1 MGVSFLCSV
10 LESVL
15 MSTSLSYINL
25 RLEEGYAP
33 ARLMESYKE
42 DTGRPLAAILSLNT
56 IANTIGAAGVGAQA
70 TILFG
75 SKWFG
80 LVSAVT
86 TILIL
91 IFSEIIPKMIGTTYW
106 RGLMGFAARTIRVLI
121 FVLYPLVWV
130 IELITKAFP
139 SDEDDPSV
147 SREEV
152 LAMVNVGEEEG
163 VVDEDENKIFSN
175 LMRLDTIHAY
185 DVMTPRVVAKIAPEN
200 MTLRA
205 YYDSDEYDHFSRI
218 PLYSPASPE
227 YITGYILRNDA
238 LENLTEDHFRKTLG
252 SIKRPLPAF
261 DQDLTLGTIFD
272 SMLKQKSQIAQIIDE
287 YGMFVGILT
296 LEDIIETIFGLE
308 IIDEN
313 DTVIDM
319 QQYARERWEQRQKK
333 YMKPSAV
340 SRQPSEVSSQPSE
353 VSRQKSEVSSQ
364 PSEVSH
370 QKSEVRSQPSEVS
383 SQPSE
388 VSRQE
393 SEVSRQPSDVSRQ
406 PSEVSRQKSEVSRQ
420 KSE

>member
-1 MGVSFLCSV
+1 MLFLLGSMTVSFLCSV

-25 RLEEGYAP
+25 REEEGYAP
-33 ARLMESYKE
+33 AKLMSSYKE
-42 DTGRPLAAILSLNT
+42 NTGRPLAAILSLNT
-56 IANTIGAAGVGAQA
+56 IANTIGAAGVGSQA

-80 LVSAVT
+80 LVSAIT

-91 IFSEIIPKMIGTTYW
+91 VFSEIIPKRIGTTHW
-106 RGLMGFAARTIRVLI
+106 RELMGFTARMIRVLI
-121 FVLYPLVWV
+121 IVLYPFVWL
-130 IELITKAFP
+130 IELITRMFP
-139 SDEDDPSV
+139 DKEDEPSV

-152 LAMVNVGEEEG
+152 LSMVNVGEEEG

-175 LMRLDTIHAY
+175 LMRLDSIHAY

-218 PLYSPASPE
+218 PLYKPESPE

-238 LENLTEDHFRKTLG
+238 LEDLTEDHFRKTLG

-272 SMLKQKSQIAQIIDE
+272 SMLKQKSQIAQVIDE

-333 YMKPSAV
+333 YKKVLSDKGL
-340 SRQPSEVSSQPSE
+340 SDKEENEEEERHTDTE
-353 VSRQKSEVSSQ
+353 
-364 PSEVSH
+364 
-370 QKSEVRSQPSEVS
+370 
-383 SQPSE
+383 
-388 VSRQE
+388 QE
-393 SEVSRQPSDVSRQ
+393 S
-406 PSEVSRQKSEVSRQ
+406 
-420 KSE
+420 

>member
-1 MGVSFLCSV
+1 MYPFLISMGLLLFFLFGALAISFLCSV

-15 MSTSLSYINL
+15 MSTSISYINL
-25 RLEEGYAP
+25 REEEGYRP
-33 ARLMESYKE
+33 ASLMARYKD

-56 IANTIGAAGVGAQA
+56 IANTIGAAGVGMQA
-70 TILFG
+70 TEVFG

-80 LVSAVT
+80 LVSACVT
-86 TILIL
+86 LLIL
-91 IFSEIIPKMIGTTYW
+91 IFGEIIPKVIGTTYW
-106 RGLMGFAARTIRVLI
+106 RELMGFTARTIHALI
-121 FVLYPLVWV
+121 YILYPFVLLV
-130 IELITKAFP
+130 ELITRMFP
-139 SDEDDPSV
+139 DNEDEPSV

-152 LAMVNVGEEEG
+152 LSMVNVGEEEG

-175 LMRLDTIHAY
+175 LMRLDSIHAY

-205 YYDSDEYDHFSRI
+205 YYDNDEYDHFSRI
-218 PLYSPASPE
+218 PLYKPEAPE
-227 YITGYILRNDA
+227 YITGYVLRNDA
-238 LENLTEDHFRKTLG
+238 LEDLTEDHFRKTLG
-252 SIKRPLPAF
+252 SIKRSLPAF

-333 YMKPSAV
+333 YRKVESGKAKIEGE
-340 SRQPSEVSSQPSE
+340 SEERHKDPE
-353 VSRQKSEVSSQ
+353 
-364 PSEVSH
+364 
-370 QKSEVRSQPSEVS
+370 
-383 SQPSE
+383 
-388 VSRQE
+388 QE
-393 SEVSRQPSDVSRQ
+393 SEV
-406 PSEVSRQKSEVSRQ
+406 
-420 KSE
+420 

>member
-1 MGVSFLCSV
+1 MGLLLLFLFGAMTISFLCSV

-15 MSTSLSYINL
+15 MTTTYSYINL
-25 RLEEGYAP
+25 RMEEGYAP
-33 ARLMESYKE
+33 ATLMKQYKD

-56 IANTIGAAGVGAQA
+56 IANTIGAAGVGMQTTA
-70 TILFG
+70 IFG
-75 SKWFG
+75 EAWFG
-80 LVSAVT
+80 VVSAIT
-86 TILIL
+86 TFLIL
-91 IFSEIIPKMIGTTYW
+91 VFSEIIPKTIGTTW
-106 RGLMGFAARTIRVLI
+106 WKHLMGFTARTIRALI
-121 FVLYPLVWV
+121 IMLYPFVLLV
-130 IELITKAFP
+130 ELITRLFP
-139 SDEDDPSV
+139 VNEDDPTV

-175 LMRLDTIHAY
+175 LMRLDSIHAY

-205 YYDSDEYDHFSRI
+205 YYDNDEYDHFSRI
-218 PLYSPASPE
+218 PLYRPEAPE

-238 LENLTEDHFRKTLG
+238 LEELTEDHFRKTLG
-252 SIKRPLPAF
+252 GIKRPLPAF

-333 YMKPSAV
+333 YRKVES
-340 SRQPSEVSSQPSE
+340 
-353 VSRQKSEVSSQ
+353 QKSNV
-364 PSEVSH
+364 
-370 QKSEVRSQPSEVS
+370 
-383 SQPSE
+383 
-388 VSRQE
+388 E
-393 SEVSRQPSDVSRQ
+393 SKNEA
-406 PSEVSRQKSEVSRQ
+406 
-420 KSE
+420 

>member
-1 MGVSFLCSV
+1 MGLLFVFLLSAMGVSFLCSV

-15 MSTSLSYINL
+15 MTTSLSYINL
-25 RLEEGYAP
+25 REEEGYAP
-33 ARLMESYKE
+33 AKLMSGYKE

-56 IANTIGAAGVGAQA
+56 IANTIGSAGVGMQA
-70 TILFG
+70 TQVFG

-80 LVSAVT
+80 LVSAIV

-91 IFSEIIPKMIGTTYW
+91 VFGEIIPKVIGTTYW
-106 RGLMGFAARTIRVLI
+106 RNLMGFTARTIRILVYALYP
-121 FVLYPLVWV
+121 FVLLV
-130 IELITKAFP
+130 ELITKMFP
-139 SDEDDPSV
+139 DNEDDPSV

-163 VVDEDENKIFSN
+163 VVDEDENKIFTN
-175 LMRLDTIHAY
+175 LMRLDSIHAY
-185 DVMTPRVVAKIAPEN
+185 DVMTPRVVAKTAPEN

-205 YYDSDEYDHFSRI
+205 YYDNDEYDHFSRI
-218 PLYSPASPE
+218 PLYKPEAPE

-238 LENLTEDHFRKTLG
+238 LEDLTEDHFRKTLG
-252 SIKRPLPAF
+252 SIKRALPAF

-308 IIDEN
+308 IIDES

-333 YMKPSAV
+333 YQKVPANLT
-340 SRQPSEVSSQPSE
+340 RQLTDETEKQHTDS
-353 VSRQKSEVSSQ
+353 K
-364 PSEVSH
+364 
-370 QKSEVRSQPSEVS
+370 
-383 SQPSE
+383 
-388 VSRQE
+388 
-393 SEVSRQPSDVSRQ
+393 
-406 PSEVSRQKSEVSRQ
+406 
-420 KSE
+420 

>member
-1 MGVSFLCSV
+1 MGLLLLYLFIALGVSFLCSL
-10 LESVL
+10 LESTL

-25 RLEEGYAP
+25 RVEEGYAP
-33 ARLMESYKE
+33 AKLMQQYKE
-42 DTGRPLAAILSLNT
+42 NTGKPLAAILSLNT
-56 IANTIGAAGVGAQA
+56 IANTIGAAGVGVQA
-70 TILFG
+70 TALFG

-80 LVSAVT
+80 VVSAIT

-91 IFSEIIPKMIGTTYW
+91 VFSEIIPKVLGTRYW
-106 RGLMGFAARTIRVLI
+106 RELMGFAARTIQFLS
-121 FVLYPLVWV
+121 FVLYPLVLLV
-130 IELITKAFP
+130 ELITKLFG
-139 SDEDDPSV
+139 ENDDPSV

-175 LMRLDTIHAY
+175 LMRLDSIHAY
-185 DVMTPRVVAKIAPEN
+185 DVMTPRVVAKTAPES

-205 YYDSDEYDHFSRI
+205 YYDNDEYDHFSRI
-218 PLYSPASPE
+218 PLYKPEAPE

-238 LENLTEDHFRKTLG
+238 LEDLTEDHFRKTLG

-308 IIDEN
+308 IIDES

-319 QQYARERWEQRQKK
+319 QQYARERWEMRQKK
-333 YMKPSAV
+333 YKKVESPKTAEEPLKEES
-340 SRQPSEVSSQPSE
+340 
-353 VSRQKSEVSSQ
+353 QKSKEESSEEAEHEHTDREQ
-364 PSEVSH
+364 TGTV
-370 QKSEVRSQPSEVS
+370 
-383 SQPSE
+383 
-388 VSRQE
+388 
-393 SEVSRQPSDVSRQ
+393 
-406 PSEVSRQKSEVSRQ
+406 
-420 KSE
+420 

>member
-1 MGVSFLCSV
+1 MGLLLLYLFIALGVSFLCSL
-10 LESVL
+10 LESTL

-25 RLEEGYAP
+25 RVEEGYAP
-33 ARLMESYKE
+33 AKLMQQYKE
-42 DTGRPLAAILSLNT
+42 NTGKPLAAILSLNT
-56 IANTIGAAGVGAQA
+56 IANTIGAAGVGVQA
-70 TILFG
+70 TALFG

-80 LVSAVT
+80 VVSAIT

-91 IFSEIIPKMIGTTYW
+91 VFSEIIPKVLGTRYW
-106 RGLMGFAARTIRVLI
+106 RELMGFAARTIQFLS
-121 FVLYPLVWV
+121 FVLYPLVLLV
-130 IELITKAFP
+130 ELIAKLFG
-139 SDEDDPSV
+139 ENDDPSV

-175 LMRLDTIHAY
+175 LMRLDSIHAY
-185 DVMTPRVVAKIAPEN
+185 DVMTPRVVAKTAPES

-205 YYDSDEYDHFSRI
+205 YYDNDEYDHFSRI
-218 PLYSPASPE
+218 PLYKPEAPE
-227 YITGYILRNDA
+227 YITGYIMRNDA
-238 LENLTEDHFRKTLG
+238 LEDLTEDHFRKTLG

-319 QQYARERWEQRQKK
+319 QQYARERWEMRQKK
-333 YMKPSAV
+333 YKKVESPKTAEEPLKEES
-340 SRQPSEVSSQPSE
+340 
-353 VSRQKSEVSSQ
+353 QKSKEESSEETEHEHTDREQ
-364 PSEVSH
+364 TGTV
-370 QKSEVRSQPSEVS
+370 
-383 SQPSE
+383 
-388 VSRQE
+388 
-393 SEVSRQPSDVSRQ
+393 
-406 PSEVSRQKSEVSRQ
+406 
-420 KSE
+420 

>member
-1 MGVSFLCSV
+1 MGLLLLYLFIALGVSFLCSL
-10 LESVL
+10 LESTL

-25 RLEEGYAP
+25 RVEEGYAP
-33 ARLMESYKE
+33 AKLMQQYKE
-42 DTGRPLAAILSLNT
+42 NTGKPLAAILSLNT
-56 IANTIGAAGVGAQA
+56 IANTIGAAGVGVQA
-70 TILFG
+70 TALFG

-80 LVSAVT
+80 VVSAIT

-91 IFSEIIPKMIGTTYW
+91 VFSEIIPKVLGTRYW
-106 RGLMGFAARTIRVLI
+106 RELMGFAARTIQFLS
-121 FVLYPLVWV
+121 FVLYPLVMLV
-130 IELITKAFP
+130 ELIAKLFG
-139 SDEDDPSV
+139 ENDDPSV

-175 LMRLDTIHAY
+175 LMRLDSIHAY
-185 DVMTPRVVAKIAPEN
+185 DVMTPRVVAKTAPES

-205 YYDSDEYDHFSRI
+205 YYDNDEYDHFSRI
-218 PLYSPASPE
+218 PLYKPEAPE
-227 YITGYILRNDA
+227 YITGYIMRNDA
-238 LENLTEDHFRKTLG
+238 LEDLTEDHFRKTLG

-319 QQYARERWEQRQKK
+319 QQYARERWEMRQKK
-333 YMKPSAV
+333 YKKVESPKTAEEPLKEES
-340 SRQPSEVSSQPSE
+340 
-353 VSRQKSEVSSQ
+353 QKSKEESSEEAEHEHTDREQ
-364 PSEVSH
+364 TGAV
-370 QKSEVRSQPSEVS
+370 
-383 SQPSE
+383 
-388 VSRQE
+388 
-393 SEVSRQPSDVSRQ
+393 
-406 PSEVSRQKSEVSRQ
+406 
-420 KSE
+420 

>member
-1 MGVSFLCSV
+1 MAVSFLCSV

-25 RLEEGYAP
+25 REEEGYGP
-33 ARLMESYKE
+33 ASLMARYKD

-56 IANTIGAAGVGAQA
+56 IANTIGAAGVGMQA
-70 TILFG
+70 TEVFG

-80 LVSAVT
+80 LVSACVT
-86 TILIL
+86 LLIL
-91 IFSEIIPKMIGTTYW
+91 IFGEIIPKVIGTTYW
-106 RGLMGFAARTIRVLI
+106 RELMGFTARTIHALI
-121 FVLYPLVWV
+121 YILYPFVLLV
-130 IELITKAFP
+130 ELITRMFP
-139 SDEDDPSV
+139 GNEDEPSV

-152 LAMVNVGEEEG
+152 LSMVSVGEEEG

-175 LMRLDTIHAY
+175 LMRLDSIHAY

-205 YYDSDEYDHFSRI
+205 YYDNDEYDHFSRI
-218 PLYSPASPE
+218 PLYKPEAPE

-238 LENLTEDHFRKTLG
+238 LEDLTEDHFRKTLG
-252 SIKRPLPAF
+252 SIKRSLPAF

-333 YMKPSAV
+333 YKKLAV
-340 SRQPSEVSSQPSE
+340 NNDGQPTVNRQSTDSQ
-353 VSRQKSEVSSQ
+353 SQ
-364 PSEVSH
+364 GKANDEA
-370 QKSEVRSQPSEVS
+370 EE
-383 SQPSE
+383 
-388 VSRQE
+388 
-393 SEVSRQPSDVSRQ
+393 
-406 PSEVSRQKSEVSRQ
+406 
-420 KSE
+420 

>member
-1 MGVSFLCSV
+1 MHISKKNCNFAHNLYIMGLLLLFLLGAMAVSFICSV

-25 RLEEGYAP
+25 REEEGYAP
-33 ARLMESYKE
+33 AKLMRSYKE
-42 DTGRPLAAILSLNT
+42 DTSRPLAAILSLNT
-56 IANTIGAAGVGAQA
+56 IANTIGAAGVGMQVTAV
-70 TILFG
+70 FG

-80 LVSAVT
+80 LMSALT

-91 IFSEIIPKMIGTTYW
+91 FFGEIIPKVIGTTYW
-106 RGLMGFAARTIRVLI
+106 RELMGITARIIKVLI
-121 FVLYPLVWV
+121 FVLYPLVLLV
-130 IELITKAFP
+130 EFISRMVP
-139 SDEDDPSV
+139 DNEDDPSV

-175 LMRLDTIHAY
+175 LMRLDSIHAY

-218 PLYSPASPE
+218 PLYNPTAPE
-227 YITGYILRNDA
+227 YITGYVLRNDA
-238 LENLTEDHFRKTLG
+238 LEELTEDHFRKTLG
-252 SIKRPLPAF
+252 GIKRPLPAF

-272 SMLKQKSQIAQIIDE
+272 SMLKQKSQIAQVIDE

-333 YMKPSAV
+333 YKRV
-340 SRQPSEVSSQPSE
+340 DVKKDEVEEQHTDSEQEGE
-353 VSRQKSEVSSQ
+353 V
-364 PSEVSH
+364 
-370 QKSEVRSQPSEVS
+370 
-383 SQPSE
+383 
-388 VSRQE
+388 
-393 SEVSRQPSDVSRQ
+393 
-406 PSEVSRQKSEVSRQ
+406 
-420 KSE
+420 

>member
-1 MGVSFLCSV
+1 MHISKKNCNFAHNLYIMGLLLLFLLGAMAVSFICSV

-25 RLEEGYAP
+25 REEEGYAP
-33 ARLMESYKE
+33 AKLMSSYKE
-42 DTGRPLAAILSLNT
+42 DTSRPLAAILSLNT
-56 IANTIGAAGVGAQA
+56 IANTIGAAGVGMQVTAV
-70 TILFG
+70 FG

-80 LVSAVT
+80 LMSALT

-91 IFSEIIPKMIGTTYW
+91 FFGEIIPKVIGTTYW
-106 RGLMGFAARTIRVLI
+106 RELMGITARIIKVLI
-121 FVLYPLVWV
+121 FVLYPLVLLV
-130 IELITKAFP
+130 EFISRMVP
-139 SDEDDPSV
+139 DNEDDPSV

-175 LMRLDTIHAY
+175 LMRLDSIHAY

-205 YYDSDEYDHFSRI
+205 YYDNDEYDHFSRI
-218 PLYSPASPE
+218 PLYNPTAPPLYNPTAPE
-227 YITGYILRNDA
+227 YITGYVLRNDA
-238 LENLTEDHFRKTLG
+238 LEELTEDHFRKTLG
-252 SIKRPLPAF
+252 GIKRPLPAF

-272 SMLKQKSQIAQIIDE
+272 SMLKQKSQIAQVIDE

-333 YMKPSAV
+333 YKRV
-340 SRQPSEVSSQPSE
+340 DVKKDEVEEQHTDSEQEGE
-353 VSRQKSEVSSQ
+353 V
-364 PSEVSH
+364 
-370 QKSEVRSQPSEVS
+370 
-383 SQPSE
+383 
-388 VSRQE
+388 
-393 SEVSRQPSDVSRQ
+393 
-406 PSEVSRQKSEVSRQ
+406 
-420 KSE
+420 

>member
-1 MGVSFLCSV
+1 MGSLLLFLFGAMAVSFLCSV

-25 RLEEGYAP
+25 REEEGYAP
-33 ARLMESYKE
+33 ASLMAQYKD

-56 IANTIGAAGVGAQA
+56 IANTIGAAGVGMQA
-70 TILFG
+70 TAVFG
-75 SKWFG
+75 SAWFG
-80 LVSAVT
+80 LVSAIVT
-86 TILIL
+86 LLIL
-91 IFSEIIPKMIGTTYW
+91 IFGEIIPKVIGTSYW
-106 RGLMGFAARTIRVLI
+106 RQLMGFTARTIRVLI
-121 FVLYPLVWV
+121 IVLYPFVLLV
-130 IELITKAFP
+130 ELITKMFP
-139 SDEDDPSV
+139 DNEDEPSV

-152 LAMVNVGEEEG
+152 LSMVNVGEEEG

-205 YYDSDEYDHFSRI
+205 YYDNDEYDHFSRI
-218 PLYSPASPE
+218 PLYKPEAPE
-227 YITGYILRNDA
+227 YITGYVLRNDA
-238 LENLTEDHFRKTLG
+238 LEELTEDHFRKTLG
-252 SIKRPLPAF
+252 GIKRPLPAF

-319 QQYARERWEQRQKK
+319 QQYARDRWEQRQKK
-333 YMKPSAV
+333 YRKVESGKLK
-340 SRQPSEVSSQPSE
+340 EE
-353 VSRQKSEVSSQ
+353 N
-364 PSEVSH
+364 
-370 QKSEVRSQPSEVS
+370 
-383 SQPSE
+383 
-388 VSRQE
+388 E
-393 SEVSRQPSDVSRQ
+393 SE
-406 PSEVSRQKSEVSRQ
+406 E
-420 KSE
+420 

>member
-1 MGVSFLCSV
+1 MGLLLLFLFGALAISFLCSV

-25 RLEEGYAP
+25 REEEGFGP
-33 ARLMESYKE
+33 AKLMSSYKE

-56 IANTIGAAGVGAQA
+56 IANTIGAAGVGMQA
-70 TILFG
+70 TEVFG

-80 LVSAVT
+80 LVSACVT
-86 TILIL
+86 MLIL
-91 IFSEIIPKMIGTTYW
+91 IFGEIIPKVIGTTYW
-106 RGLMGFAARTIRVLI
+106 RNLMGFTALTIRTLI
-121 FVLYPLVWV
+121 IVLYPFVLLV
-130 IELITKAFP
+130 ELITRAFP
-139 SDEDDPSV
+139 DNEDEPSV

-152 LAMVNVGEEEG
+152 LSMVNVGEEEG

-205 YYDSDEYDHFSRI
+205 YYDNDEYDHFSRI
-218 PLYSPASPE
+218 PLYKPEAPE
-227 YITGYILRNDA
+227 YITGYVLRNDA
-238 LENLTEDHFRKTLG
+238 LEELTEDHFRKTLG
-252 SIKRPLPAF
+252 GIKRSLPAF
-261 DQDLTLGTIFD
+261 DQDLTLGVIFD

-333 YMKPSAV
+333 YRKVESGKLKEERGTSNV
-340 SRQPSEVSSQPSE
+340 ESNESKERHTDSEQKGE
-353 VSRQKSEVSSQ
+353 V
-364 PSEVSH
+364 
-370 QKSEVRSQPSEVS
+370 
-383 SQPSE
+383 
-388 VSRQE
+388 
-393 SEVSRQPSDVSRQ
+393 
-406 PSEVSRQKSEVSRQ
+406 
-420 KSE
+420 

>member
-1 MGVSFLCSV
+1 MGLLLLYLFIALGVSFLCSL
-10 LESVL
+10 LESTL

-25 RLEEGYAP
+25 RVEEGYAP
-33 ARLMESYKE
+33 AKLMQQYKE
-42 DTGRPLAAILSLNT
+42 NTGKPLAAILSLNT
-56 IANTIGAAGVGAQA
+56 IANTIGAAGVGVQA
-70 TILFG
+70 TALFG

-80 LVSAVT
+80 VVSAIT

-91 IFSEIIPKMIGTTYW
+91 VFSEIIPKVLGTRYW
-106 RGLMGFAARTIRVLI
+106 RELMGFAARTIQFLS
-121 FVLYPLVWV
+121 FVLYPLVLLV
-130 IELITKAFP
+130 ELITKLFG
-139 SDEDDPSV
+139 ENDDPSV

-175 LMRLDTIHAY
+175 LMRLDSIHAY
-185 DVMTPRVVAKIAPEN
+185 DVMTPRVVAKTAPES

-205 YYDSDEYDHFSRI
+205 YYDNDEYDHFSRI
-218 PLYSPASPE
+218 PLYKPEAPE
-227 YITGYILRNDA
+227 YITGYIMRNDA
-238 LENLTEDHFRKTLG
+238 LEDLTEDHFRKTLG

-319 QQYARERWEQRQKK
+319 QQYARERWEMRQKK
-333 YMKPSAV
+333 YKKVESPKTAEEPLKEES
-340 SRQPSEVSSQPSE
+340 
-353 VSRQKSEVSSQ
+353 QKSKEESSEEAEHEHTDREQ
-364 PSEVSH
+364 TGTV
-370 QKSEVRSQPSEVS
+370 
-383 SQPSE
+383 
-388 VSRQE
+388 
-393 SEVSRQPSDVSRQ
+393 
-406 PSEVSRQKSEVSRQ
+406 
-420 KSE
+420 